1 MEPYPLL
8 SPRMQQALSMLAQG
22 QTYKEIAFALGIH
35 RNTLHRYVDTARMR
49 LSAATVTQAV
59 VLFKESGYE
68 SKAKIERDTVVS
80 ATNCN
85 IESAEIWQNSSA
97 NGGRDEY

>member
-22 QTYKEIAFALGIH
+22 KTYKEIAFSLGIH

-49 LSAATVTQAV
+49 LGAVTVTQAV
-59 VLFKESGYE
+59 VLFEST
-68 SKAKIERDTVVS
+68 R
-80 ATNCN
+80 
-85 IESAEIWQNSSA
+85 EIKTP
-97 NGGRDEY
+97 R